1 VCVCVCG
8 VCVYVWC
15 VCVCVW
21 CGVCVCVVW
30 CGVCVCVC
38 VCSTNT
44 ADDAVDYFTNVILQA
59 MGLAVPRFS
68 QKIHI
73 LSLGFLQIDL
83 LYSEKELFVQ
93 TIKQK

>member
-1 VCVCVCG
+1 L
-8 VCVYVWC
+8 C

-21 CGVCVCVVW
+21 CGVVC
-30 CGVCVCVC
+30 VCVCVC